1 MFESKVQDLQKTF
14 LGSRSMIQDAQRLLL
29 GNLGSSKPGSKIQD
43 LATLLEKSWVL
54 DPRIQDSWA
63 VLAPG
68 NLDLGS
74 TEPRFLG
81 QDPQDILDLGS
92 AKMDSPDFRKIS
104 PDFRKIS
111 PDFRKTSPDLSGKG
125 LDTAKPIENIGLGG
139 TMYMYLYLQ
148 IIQRCISKVQASQA
162 LQLKVGKIVRD
173 WGA

>member
-1 MFESKVQDLQKTF
+1 
-14 LGSRSMIQDAQRLLL
+14 L

-139 TMYMYLYLQ
+139 YHVYVFIFTNNSEMHLESTSQSSSAAKSWQNCAGLGGLSKLSRSIYSVISVYIYTYF
-148 IIQRCISKVQASQA
+148 CI
-162 LQLKVGKIVRD
+162 
-173 WGA
+173 